1 MIAIVDIKKA
11 VNNVLRAKFPDI
23 ELYSDDTKK
32 GFKRPA
38 FFTQIVPITS
48 NYETINYMSHRTM
61 IVINYF
67 SKNGTDLENLRM
79 DEDLR
84 KAFGM
89 TLKVN
94 QRSFLLQNIR
104 SEIVDEALQFR
115 FDLHYLAGIE
125 KTEEHEV
132 MKELN
137 INLKE

>member
-1 MIAIVDIKKA
+1 MITLVDIKKSI
-11 VNNVLRAKFPDI
+11 NNVLKNNFPDVKI
-23 ELYSDDTKK
+23 YSSDTKE
-32 GFKRPA
+32 GFNRPA
-38 FFTQIVPITS
+38 FFTQIVPLTSDYETVNYTS
-48 NYETINYMSHRTM
+48 NRLMVAIQ
-61 IVINYF
+61 YF
-67 SKNGTDLENLRM
+67 SESGTELENLKM

>member
-1 MIAIVDIKKA
+1 MITLVDIKKSI
-11 VNNVLRAKFPDI
+11 NNVLKNNFPDVKI
-23 ELYSDDTKK
+23 YSSDTKE
-32 GFKRPA
+32 GFNRPA
-38 FFTQIVPITS
+38 FFTQIVPLTSDYETVNYTS
-48 NYETINYMSHRTM
+48 NRLMVAIQ
-61 IVINYF
+61 YF
-67 SKNGTDLENLRM
+67 SESGTELENLKM

-94 QRSFLLQNIR
+94 QRSFLLRNIR
-104 SEIVDEALQFR
+104 SEIVDEVLQLR